1 MPTSQWLVL
10 IAFVYVGLLF
20 AIAWWADRHRSAWP
34 SWQPLIFS
42 LSLAVYCSSWTF
54 FGAVGRAVHD
64 GWSYLAI
71 YAGPILVFVL
81 AWPFLRRL
89 SVVVSRNRV
98 TSIADFIGSRFGK
111 SQLLAALVT
120 ALAVIGTLPYIALQL
135 KAIAQAWMSAQ
146 TMWGAPVESSQG
158 YSSFFAALILV
169 VFTIAFGTRVAE
181 ERHRNKGLM
190 TAIAVESVIK
200 LLAFVLVGAFSL
212 WVLWSR
218 SQQGLAIEVGALRE
232 APEPIGFTTQM
243 VLAAAAIVCLPRQ
256 FHVMNVEHHNRRGLR
271 MARWLFPLYLLLF
284 CVFIVPITLLGQSVF
299 PQNVSDADMFVVSLP
314 AAYGHE
320 PLAVIAVLGGLSAAT
335 GMVII
340 ACLTLSIMVCNEWM
354 VPLWQRFRRESS
366 INAAW
371 LQRVRR
377 GAILAVLL
385 TAWLLERQLTAQGG
399 LASLGLL
406 SFAAAAQLMPAV
418 VAAVYWR
425 RAHGRGVLAG
435 LVVGGS
441 LWFYCLLLPALL
453 PDGHP
458 LLVAGPLSVSWLA
471 PEHLFGIAFADPL
484 SHGVFWS
491 LSANTLALIVVSS
504 ASRFR
509 AIDLRQARRYTQLS
523 WHHGVQRGDLDTVN
537 VEAWQLRR
545 LLAPL
550 LGEARL
556 HTLWQRFERRL
567 GHRLLHSDLMPRFA
581 VKEAEEALASIVG
594 AVSAHRTIEL
604 LRRKKPLQLE
614 EFVGL
619 LGNTSRD
626 IQFSQDLL
634 QVTLETVPQGIS
646 VVDAELNLV
655 AWNQRYCELFDF
667 PERLLYVGCP
677 IARVYQYNAERG
689 YLRDASNDVDAA
701 IGKRLKL
708 LQDATPYRLER
719 ALPNGRVIEICGIPM
734 ARGGYV
740 TTYTDISDLR
750 QMLDELE
757 TAKNQLEQRV
767 ADRTASLAAAN
778 HSLEEENRTR
788 ARIERELQSVYN
800 SKSRFL
806 ATASHDLLQ
815 PINAARLFTAA
826 LSSRVANT
834 PLETDVSHI
843 DNALS
848 GAESLITSLREIARL
863 DSGKLQIHRENFA
876 VQPLL
881 EAVLKEFG
889 AEVARSDVSLRSVP
903 CSLWVNSDPQL
914 LRRMLQNLLGN
925 ALRYTR
931 RGKVLVGCRRRG
943 TVLQIQVWDNGPGI
957 AEHDRERIFA
967 EFERGANAAD
977 EGHEAGL
984 GLGLSIVQRIGSLLG
999 HEVSV
1004 ASTLGAGSVFSI
1016 TVPVVPAAV
1025 KPLPETDDPLQSD
1038 LAGMRVLCI
1047 DNEAAIRA
1055 GMLALLGEW
1064 QCDVVSAASLGDAL
1078 SRWKERPVPDV
1089 VLVDYHLDN
1098 GETGVEVLQALSYH
1112 WGQTLSAV
1120 VISADNSDELRHSVT
1135 EAGYRFLPKPVKPA
1149 ALRGLMRTL
1158 FTRHAS
1164 MSG

>member
-10 IAFVYVGLLF
+10 IAFLYVGLLF
-20 AIAWWADRHRSAWP
+20 AIAWWADRRRGKWSP
-34 SWQPLIFS
+34 WQPLIFS

-54 FGAVGRAVHD
+54 FGAVGRAANE
-64 GWSYLAI
+64 GWSYIAI
-71 YAGPILVFVL
+71 YAGPIAVFVL

-89 SVVVSRNRV
+89 SVVVARNRV

-146 TMWGAPVESSQG
+146 AMWGEPTESSQG

-190 TAIAVESVIK
+190 TAIAMESVIK
-200 LLAFVLVGAFSL
+200 LMAFVLVGGFAL
-212 WVLWSR
+212 WALWAR
-218 SQQGLAIEVGALRE
+218 SQQGLAIEMGRLLE
-232 APEPIGFTTQM
+232 APEPVSFITQM

-284 CVFIVPITLLGQSVF
+284 CAFIVPITVLGQSVF
-299 PQNVSDADMFVVSLP
+299 PQQLSEADMFVVSLP
-314 AAYGHE
+314 AQSGLE

-335 GMVII
+335 GMVIV

-354 VPLWQRFRRESS
+354 VPLWQRFRRENS

-385 TAWLLERQLTAQGG
+385 TGWLLERQLTGQGG

-425 RAHGRGVLAG
+425 RAHARGVLAG
-435 LVVGGS
+435 LTVGGG

-453 PDGHP
+453 PDGHG
-458 LLVAGPLSVSWLA
+458 LLIEGPFALSWLA
-471 PEHLFGIAFADPL
+471 PEQLFGIAFDDSL

-491 LSANTLALIVVSS
+491 LSANTLALILFSS

-509 AIDLRQARRYTQLS
+509 AIDLRQARRFTQLN
-523 WHHGVQRGDLDTVN
+523 WQHGAHRSDLETVN

-545 LLAPL
+545 LLEPL
-550 LGEARL
+550 LGESRL
-556 HTLWQRFERRL
+556 HSLWQRFERRL
-567 GHRLLHSDLMPRFA
+567 GHRLLYNDLMPRFA

-626 IQFSQDLL
+626 IQFSHDLL

-655 AWNQRYCELFDF
+655 AWNQRYSELFDF

-677 IARVYQYNAERG
+677 IARIYQYNAERG

-701 IGKRLKL
+701 ISKRLKL
-708 LQDATPYRLER
+708 LQDARPYRLER
-719 ALPNGRVIEICGIPM
+719 ALPNGRVIEICGIPL

-740 TTYTDISDLR
+740 TTYTDISDMR

-757 TAKNQLEQRV
+757 NAKAQLEQRV
-767 ADRTASLAAAN
+767 ADRTASLAAVN
-778 HSLEEENRTR
+778 QSLEEENRAR
-788 ARIERELQSVYN
+788 AKIERELQSVYN

-826 LSSRVANT
+826 LSSRVSDS
-834 PLETDVSHI
+834 PLASDVSHI

-863 DSGKLQIHRENFA
+863 DSGKMQVNRENFA
-876 VQPLL
+876 LQPLL
-881 EAVLKEFG
+881 EAVVKEFQ
-889 AEVARSDVSLRSVP
+889 AEVDRSDVVLRAVS

-914 LRRMLQNLLGN
+914 LRRILQNLLGN

-931 RGKVLVGCRRRG
+931 QGKVVLGCRRRG
-943 TVLQIQVWDNGPGI
+943 AVLQIQVWDNGPGI
-957 AEHDRERIFA
+957 AEKDRERIFA
-967 EFERGANAAD
+967 EFERGGGAAE
-977 EGHEAGL
+977 EGGENGL

-1025 KPLPETDDPLQSD
+1025 RPLAENDDPLQSD

-1078 SRWKERPVPDV
+1078 SRWKERPAPDV

-1098 GETGVEVLQALSYH
+1098 GETGLDVLQALTYH
-1112 WGQTLSAV
+1112 WGKPLAAV
-1120 VISADNSDELRHSVT
+1120 VISADNGDELRQRVQNL
-1135 EAGYRFLPKPVKPA
+1135 GYRFLPKPVKPA
-1149 ALRGLMRTL
+1149 ALRGLLRKL
-1158 FTRHAS
+1158 RLQSA
-1164 MSG
+1164 